1 MTNSYEVPASTYLFE
16 GEKYEPESLVGRAIT
31 HGYREGLKESSQRE
45 TFQREGI
52 EMCCSVL
59 ISKGLLTQDDL
70 DIVFG
75 AEND

>member
-1 MTNSYEVPASTYLFE
+1 MINSYEVPASAYLFE
-16 GEKYEPESLVGRAIT
+16 CDKYEPKSLVGRAIT
-31 HGYREGLKESSQRE
+31 HGYKEGLKESSQRE
-45 TFQREGI
+45 TFQKEGI

-75 AEND
+75 AEDD